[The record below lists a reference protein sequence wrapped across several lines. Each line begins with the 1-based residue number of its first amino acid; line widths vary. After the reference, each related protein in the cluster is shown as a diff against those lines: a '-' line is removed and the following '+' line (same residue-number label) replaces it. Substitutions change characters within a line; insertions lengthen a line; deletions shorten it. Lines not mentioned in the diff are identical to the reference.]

1 MNRIRSLSLVFSMV
15 LGLGVA
21 AAYADAGDDAITKF
35 GTPPVPPMTPP
46 PNYPPSL
53 KGVNGMVAVVVIIDE
68 KGSVVDATVTKASDP
83 AFEEPSIDAIKRWK
97 FKPAEKDGQAVKA
110 KVTIPVRFN
119 AET

>member
-1 MNRIRSLSLVFSMV
+1 MNRIRSLTLVISMV

-21 AAYADAGDDAITKF
+21 AAYADDDGAITKF
-35 GTPPVPPMTPP
+35 DKPPVPTKTPP
-46 PNYPPSL
+46 PNYPSSL

-68 KGSVVDATVTKASDP
+68 KGSVIDATVTKSSDP
-83 AFEEPSIDAIKRWK
+83 AFEDPSLDAIKRWK

-119 AET
+119 AES

>member
-1 MNRIRSLSLVFSMV
+1 MNRIRRFTLVVSLG

-21 AAYADAGDDAITKF
+21 SVYAEGEDVITKF
-35 GTPPVPPMTPP
+35 DKPPVPTKTPP
-46 PNYPPSL
+46 PIYPASL

-68 KGSVVDATVTKASDP
+68 KGSVVDATVTKSSDP
-83 AFEEPSIDAIKRWK
+83 AFESPSLDAIKRWK

-119 AET
+119 AES

>member
-1 MNRIRSLSLVFSMV
+1 MNRIRSITLVLSMA
-15 LGLGVA
+15 LGLGVG
-21 AAYADAGDDAITKF
+21 AAYADVGDDAVTKF
-35 GTPPVPPMTPP
+35 DKPPVPTKTPP
-46 PNYPPSL
+46 PTYPTSL

-68 KGSVVDATVTKASDP
+68 KGSVIDASVTKSSDP
-83 AFEEPSIDAIKRWK
+83 AFEDPSLDAIKRWK

>member
-1 MNRIRSLSLVFSMV
+1 MNRIRSLTLVVSLV

-21 AAYADAGDDAITKF
+21 SAYAEGEDAITKF
-35 GTPPVPPMTPP
+35 DKPPVPTKTPP
-46 PNYPPSL
+46 PTYPSSL

-68 KGSVVDATVTKASDP
+68 KGSVVDATVTKSSDP
-83 AFEEPSIDAIKRWK
+83 AFEDPSIDAIKRWK

-119 AET
+119 AES